1 MTGFADAFSAYASR
15 PCLREGT
22 RTLTYAEALALGR
35 EIVGPLPRE
44 RALVMLRCS
53 LTIPSVA
60 AYMALMADG
69 HVPLLLE
76 SSLAQPLLDG
86 LAELYR
92 PDVILDPAS
101 GERAVSTDASV
112 ALHSDLGL
120 LLTTSGSTG
129 SPKLVRLKTSG
140 VVANAQ
146 AIAAYLGLSE
156 SERPLLHL
164 PMSYS
169 YGMSIINSHLMAGA
183 SICLTQKSVMEPGYW
198 EELRRHEATSIAG
211 VPFHYMAIRRLGEKG
226 LDIPSLKT
234 LTQAGGRLD
243 PKIIAFFADWAGR
256 TGRRFFVMY
265 GQTEAGPRIAY
276 LPPEQAA
283 TAPEAIGVPI
293 DGVSIDLLDD
303 AGVPVAEGAEG
314 EMVVRGPSVM
324 MGYALAAEDLSRG
337 DDLGG
342 VLKTGDLAK
351 RGEDGLL
358 RITGRAAR
366 MLKIYGLR
374 VNLEEIDRRLADLG
388 HSAVAFGTDDALRI
402 LIEGEADAQ
411 SVREQVV
418 ELFSLPPRGIEVRC
432 CPGITRSATGKI
444 TATALNEAWETAGQ
458 PATAGSAA

>member
-1 MTGFADAFSAYASR
+1 MTGFADAFSTYASR
-15 PCLREGT
+15 PCLRDGE

-35 EIVGPLPRE
+35 EILGPLPRD

-60 AYMALMADG
+60 AYMALLAEG

-76 SSLAQPLLDG
+76 ASLADALLDG

-92 PDVILDPAS
+92 PDLILDPAT
-101 GERAVSTDASV
+101 GERTVSGNASV
-112 ALHSDLGL
+112 PLHPDLGL

-146 AIAAYLGLSE
+146 AIAAYLGLTQA
-156 SERPLLHL
+156 ERPLLHL

-198 EELRRHEATSIAG
+198 EELRAQEATSIAG

-243 PKIIAFFADWAGR
+243 PKIIAFFAEWAER
-256 TGRRFFVMY
+256 TGRQFFVMY

-276 LPPEQAA
+276 LPPDKAA
-283 TAPEAIGVPI
+283 DAPDAIGVPVP
-293 DGVSIDLLDD
+293 GVAIDLLDE
-303 AGVPVAEGAEG
+303 AGAPVAEGEQG
-314 EMVVRGPSVM
+314 EMAVRGPSVM
-324 MGYALAAEDLSRG
+324 MGYALAAEDLARG

-342 VLKTGDLAK
+342 VLRTGDLAK

-411 SVREQVV
+411 KVREQVV

-432 CPGITRSATGKI
+432 CPGIARSATGKI
-444 TATALNEAWETAGQ
+444 AAAALTEAWDGAGQ
-458 PATAGSAA
+458 AATAGNAA

>member
-15 PCLREGT
+15 PCLREPDS
-22 RTLTYAEALALGR
+22 TLTYAEALALGR
-35 EIVGPLPRE
+35 EIVGSLPRE

-53 LTIPSVA
+53 LTTPSVA
-60 AYMALMADG
+60 VYMALLADG

-76 SSLAQPLLDG
+76 ASLADALLDG

-101 GERAVSTDASV
+101 GEHSVSATAPV
-112 ALHSDLGL
+112 ALHTDLGL

-129 SPKLVRLKTSG
+129 SPKLVRLNASG

-169 YGMSIINSHLMAGA
+169 YGMSIINSHLMVGA

-198 EELRRHEATSIAG
+198 EELRSHEATSIAG

-243 PKIIAFFADWAGR
+243 PKIIAFFAEWAGR

-276 LPPEQAA
+276 LPPDKAA
-283 TAPEAIGVPI
+283 ETPDAIGVPI
-293 DGVSIDLLDD
+293 AGVTIDLVDD
-303 AGVPVAEGAEG
+303 TGAPVAEGAQG
-314 EMVVRGPSVM
+314 AMVVRGPSVM
-324 MGYALAAEDLSRG
+324 LGYAQGADDLARG

-342 VLKTGDLAK
+342 VLHTGDLAV

-374 VNLEEIDRRLADLG
+374 VNLEKIDRRLADLG

-402 LIEGEADAQ
+402 LVEGEADSQ
-411 SVREQVV
+411 RVREQVV

-432 CPGITRSATGKI
+432 CPGIARSATGKI
-444 TATALNEAWETAGQ
+444 AAAALTVAWDTAGQ
-458 PATAGSAA
+458 AATAGSAA

>member
-1 MTGFADAFSAYASR
+1 MTGFSDAFSAHASR
-15 PCLREGT
+15 PCLRDGD
-22 RTLTYAEALALGR
+22 RTLSYAEALALGR
-35 EIVGPLPRE
+35 DLLGDLPRE

-60 AYMALMADG
+60 AYMALLADG

-101 GERAVSTDASV
+101 GERTVPTDAPV

-146 AIAAYLGLSE
+146 AIAAYLGLDQN
-156 SERPLLHL
+156 ERPFLHL

-198 EELRRHEATSIAG
+198 EELRSHEATSIAG

-276 LPPEQAA
+276 LPPEQTA
-283 TAPEAIGVPI
+283 TAPEAIGVPV
-293 DGVSIDLLDD
+293 DGVTIDLLDD
-303 AGVPVAEGAEG
+303 SGAPVTAGEEG

-324 MGYALAAEDLSRG
+324 MGYALAAEDLARG

-374 VNLEEIDRRLADLG
+374 VNLEEIDRRLGDLG
-388 HSAVAFGTDDALRI
+388 HSAIAFGTDDSLRI

-411 SVREQVV
+411 RVREQVV

-432 CPGITRSATGKI
+432 CPGIARSATGKV
-444 TATALNEAWETAGQ
+444 TATALNDAWEIA
-458 PATAGSAA
+458 ASA